1 MDYMFGTMLY
11 IDGLRKSRGARC
23 CILILFHS
31 LQPNMRFHFITCGTY
46 IQYAKRDTL
55 SVLRTT
61 RISCTRF
68 EQQSLPRIESSTHF
82 LACPCVL
89 VLLCFARFIE
99 QVVFVNGAHELIS
112 CVFVLKIFGNFFS
125 ELLFFSFH
133 HTHSKYLFGF
143 FHSFICFGLN
153 AHLIFVFERLIF
165 VFFSIFRRYFD

>member
-1 MDYMFGTMLY
+1 MLGTMLN

-46 IQYAKRDTL
+46 SQYAKRDTL

-99 QVVFVNGAHELIS
+99 QVVFVNGARALDIYTLALI
-112 CVFVLKIFGNFFS
+112 FFYFRLNFFS
-125 ELLFFSFH
+125 LCFFKLS
-133 HTHSKYLFGF
+133 
-143 FHSFICFGLN
+143 
-153 AHLIFVFERLIF
+153 VFKLF
-165 VFFSIFRRYFD
+165 VFFSRIYILFCLLVSKNSV